1 MFTVL
6 VPQRG
11 KPALAYP
18 PQTGDKALAN
28 MQVLKSRCHEPIART
43 TANGITS
50 DLSLE
55 DMADIYDDE
64 FCQQIN
70 MERAQ
75 RLTGKW

>member
-1 MFTVL
+1 MSERMFTVL
-6 VPQRG
+6 VPQPG
-11 KPALAYP
+11 KPAMAYP

-28 MQVLKSRCHEPIART
+28 MQVLKTRGHDPIART

-64 FCQQIN
+64 FCQQLK
-70 MERAQ
+70 MERQNA
-75 RLTGKW
+75 